1 MTRRS
6 ATSSHL
12 LLLALALLC
21 TASAAY
27 SAPPQ
32 LVSAVSRMTQGTGSF
47 DVQLPLGGGTGV
59 ECRSVLNGLSIV
71 LSFDQPVTAGDAS
84 SSLGTATVNGFAGN
98 TMTVQLGGLTDA
110 QAITL
115 TVTNVTND
123 AAEVLPS
130 ASVTFR
136 TLLGDVNASGSV
148 TGADVNIVK
157 AQVGA
162 TVDGSNFRCDVGG
175 NGAISGADTAVVK
188 SKIGGSVT
196 GGKTANTPPTISDI
210 PAQNTA
216 ADTATPPV
224 GFAIGDGESAVE
236 SLAIS
241 ATSSDQTIIPNSGI
255 AIGGSGAS
263 RTISVTPAAG
273 ATGNAIIT
281 VRVSDGL
288 ASTIDTF
295 VVSVGSA
302 TKLYLAS
309 LRPQA
314 GIASSGWGTSS
325 LLLSGDET
333 TASIQFDYSNLTTPL
348 PTPTGAIEVRGPADA
363 GAVGGVLIDLSTATP
378 NADGSYT
385 WTITDVGST
394 TAAQIVEAIKAG
406 RIYLNINST
415 KYATGEIRGQ
425 YLFATGSQT
434 FTPPP
439 PPPALPGGPP
449 TAQDA
454 QRFLTQATFG
464 PSSDDITNLVNV
476 GFDAWLNQ
484 QFATPTTSMYQM
496 VYNRCTQSSSAN
508 DTIVNGGGRVTE
520 SWWRIALTGQDQLR
534 QRVAFA
540 YSEIFVV
547 SKVEDAIAN
556 QTPGLATYHDM
567 LAKDAFGNFRQLLE
581 DVTLHP
587 IMGQYL
593 NMRGNKKPTSPNF
606 TAPNENY
613 GREVLQLFSIGL
625 NALHP
630 DGSLKLG
637 ANGLPIPTYDQSTI
651 QAFAHVFTGWDVDPT
666 PVVIPTLTTTGV
678 VNFNDSYSK
687 PMTVRAGNHSN
698 NEKVLLNGFTI
709 PVNNSQT
716 VISSNAEL
724 ELALDN
730 IFFHPN
736 VPPFIARRLIQRLVT
751 SNPSPAYV
759 YRVARVFE
767 DDGTGTR
774 GNMRAVIK
782 AILMDYEARTT
793 DLLGNQGYGKVREP
807 VLRASATIRA
817 FHPSSTINSPPFGN
831 IWKIQNTD
839 TELGMTVYRSPTVF
853 NFFEPDYQTNGD
865 SGLAGLFAPEMQIIT
880 ETTAMNAANYIYT
893 GVYSG
898 WAGPNGNDVKL
909 NLTTEQNMA
918 TNVPQL
924 VESLNQLL
932 LVGQMSA
939 AMKTTITNYVNGLPS
954 TTTANKLARA
964 QAAVHLVASSPQF
977 NTQR

>member
-1 MTRRS
+1 MTRPL
-6 ATSSHL
+6 ATWSQS

-21 TASAAY
+21 FASTAS

-32 LVSAVSRMTQGTGSF
+32 LVSAVSRMTQGTTAF
-47 DVQLPLGGGTGV
+47 DIQLPLSGGSGV
-59 ECRSVLNGLSIV
+59 ECRTLVNGLTLV

-84 SSLGTATVNGFAGN
+84 SNVGNATVGGFAGN
-98 TMTVQLGGLTDA
+98 TMTVQLANVTDV
-110 QAITL
+110 QTITL
-115 TVTNVTND
+115 TVSNVTNA
-123 AAEVLPS
+123 AAESLPS
-130 ASVTFR
+130 AAVLFR
-136 TLLGDVNASGSV
+136 TLMGDVNATGSI
-148 TGADVNIVK
+148 TGSDVNIVK

-162 TVDGSNFRCDVGG
+162 TVDGSNFRCDVNAGG
-175 NGAISGADTAVVK
+175 SITGADTAIVK
-188 SKIGGSVT
+188 SRIGASIA
-196 GGKTANTPPTISDI
+196 GGKTANNPPTISDI

-216 ADTATPPV
+216 SDTATPPV
-224 GFAIGDGESAVE
+224 GFSIGDGESAVE
-236 SLAIS
+236 TLAVS
-241 ATSSDQTIIPNSGI
+241 ASSSDQTIIPNTGI
-255 AIGGSGAS
+255 TIGGSGAS
-263 RTISVTPAAG
+263 RTISVAPAAG
-273 ATGNAIIT
+273 AVGNAIIT

-295 VVSVGSA
+295 VVSVGSPN
-302 TKLYLAS
+302 KLYLAD

-314 GIASSGWGTSS
+314 GTLSSGWGTSS

-333 TASIQFDYSNLTTPL
+333 TATIQLDYSNLS
-348 PTPTGAIEVRGPADA
+348 TPTGNIEVRGPADA
-363 GAVGGVLIDLSTATP
+363 GAQGGVLFNLATATP
-378 NADGSYT
+378 DEEGRYT
-385 WTITDVGST
+385 WNITDVGAV

-406 RIYLNINST
+406 RVYINIGST
-415 KYATGEIRGQ
+415 KYTAGEIRGQ
-425 YLFATGSQT
+425 YTFATGSQT

-464 PSSDDITNLVNV
+464 PSSTDITNLVNV

-484 QFATPTTSMYQM
+484 QFNTPTTSMYQM
-496 VYNRCTQSSSAN
+496 VYDRCTQSSSAN
-508 DTIVNGGGRVTE
+508 DTIVNGGGRITE

-547 SKVEDAIAN
+547 SKIEDAIAN

-567 LAKDAFGNFRQLLE
+567 LANDAFVNFRQLLE

-593 NMRGNKKPTSPNF
+593 NMRGNKKPLSPNF

-625 NALHP
+625 NALNP
-630 DGSLKLG
+630 DGSLKLN

-651 QAFAHVFTGWDVDPT
+651 QSFAHVFTGWDVDPT
-666 PVVIPTLTTTGV
+666 PVNIPTLTTTGV
-678 VNFNDSYSK
+678 VNFASSYNK

-698 NEKVLLNGFTI
+698 DAKVLLNGFTI
-709 PVNNSQT
+709 PANASQT

-730 IFFHPN
+730 IFLHSN

-759 YRVARVFE
+759 YRVAKVFE
-767 DDGTGTR
+767 NDGTGTR
-774 GNMRAVIK
+774 GNMQAVIK

-807 VLRASATIRA
+807 LLRASAIIRA
-817 FHPSSTINSPPFGN
+817 FHPSSTINSVPFGN

-839 TELGMTVYRSPTVF
+839 TELGQTVYRSPTVF

-880 ETTAMNAANYIYT
+880 ETTAMNSANYIYT
-893 GVYSG
+893 GVYTG

-909 NLTTEQNMA
+909 NLTTEQNLA
-918 TNVPQL
+918 LNVPQL

-932 LVGQMSA
+932 LGGQMTTN
-939 AMKTTITNYVNGLPS
+939 MRTTITNYINALPS
-954 TTTANKLARA
+954 STTANKLARA
-964 QAAVHLVASSPQF
+964 QAAVQLVASSPQF
-977 NTQR
+977 NNQR